1 MNANYGSDN
10 GPNIEFYGKDHSTR
24 SGQIAFCAYG
34 KPTTLSSVAYAFNR
48 FDVSSSSWKS
58 IMSIKHNGSVDLCGT
73 FRAKEVVVETGWCDY
88 VFEDNYNLRSLE
100 DVESYIKNNK
110 HLPEIPSAKDIEAN
124 GAAVGEMTSKLLL
137 KVEELT
143 LYMIDMKKENDALK
157 ARVAVLEG
165 DAR

>member
-1 MNANYGSDN
+1 
-10 GPNIEFYGKDHSTR
+10 
-24 SGQIAFCAYG
+24 
-34 KPTTLSSVAYAFNR
+34 
-48 FDVSSSSWKS
+48 
-58 IMSIKHNGSVDLCGT
+58 MSIKHNGSVDLCGT

-88 VFEDNYNLRSLE
+88 VLEDNYNLRSLK
-100 DVESYIKNNK
+100 DVESYIKKNK

-137 KVEELT
+137 TVEELT
-143 LYMIDMKKENDALK
+143 LYMIDMKKESDALK